1 MRLSPAEENH
11 KYYYLTPDESKE
23 NLNIITKKRE
33 NFIILFIHY
42 LGEGVN
48 NEYERINRNE

>member
-23 NLNIITKKRE
+23 NLNIITKEWE